1 MKAIAS
7 EDRSPTQD
15 AARDDA
21 EPTAADRPRRGALG
35 ASRAAASGLAGRLPG
50 WAPLAVLLL
59 FAALVRLPTIGL
71 QNLWYDEA
79 FTAVRVLHPSLIATL
94 ETTAH
99 TENTPPLWYL
109 LVWIWTRIFGV
120 GAVSLRLISALAGIA
135 LVAVVYEIAY
145 ELAGRRAAIVAGA
158 LVAANPLFVWYSQEA
173 RAYELY
179 TLTAAL
185 AILCF
190 IYAERAPSGRRM
202 AMFALSGSLALLS
215 HYFAVFLL
223 APMSLWLLRKRER
236 WRVVVPAV
244 GAIAAV
250 GLALIP
256 LVLSQGGKG
265 TQWIGRWSLLRR
277 AEAIPQYYLT
287 GYSGEPLGHGIEL
300 LVALPLIA
308 GLAWGLLRGLA
319 AAERKAALL
328 CLGLAVCGV
337 LTPILLALAGAD
349 YLAPRNLI
357 GAMVPLTILLAVTIG
372 AVSTGRIGAAIAALA
387 TLALLAICVDVNL
400 SPRLQR
406 GDWQAVAAAVA
417 RAAEGQAAPRGSQAE
432 RTKQPGSGPGRNG
445 ARESAGRWSGST
457 TPIAVVT
464 AHLGSAPLRY
474 YDSSLKPASSTI
486 DDSMEVK
493 EVDKVGYRPL
503 LAGAATPPAP
513 GFRLIA
519 VRDFHGELLYRFA
532 SPRPREISLSRLRAA
547 GITAGE
553 TDVLATWVASSM
565 GSGR

>member
-1 MKAIAS
+1 MSA
-7 EDRSPTQD
+7 
-15 AARDDA
+15 
-21 EPTAADRPRRGALG
+21 TATAPGG
-35 ASRAAASGLAGRLPG
+35 AASALAR
-50 WAPLAVLLL
+50 APRWWPLVALLL
-59 FAALVRLPTIGL
+59 FAALVRLPTLGL

-109 LVWIWTRIFGV
+109 LVWVWTRIFGT

-135 LVAVVYEIAY
+135 LVAVVYEIAR
-145 ELAGRRAAIVAGA
+145 ELVGRRAAIVAGA
-158 LVAANPLFVWYSQEA
+158 IVAANPLFVWYSQEA

-185 AILCF
+185 AMLCF
-190 IYAERAPSGRRM
+190 IRAEREPSGRRM
-202 AMFALSGSLALLS
+202 AAFALSGGLALLT

-223 APMSLWLLRKRER
+223 APMSLWLLRRRER
-236 WRVVVPAV
+236 WRVGLPAV
-244 GAIAAV
+244 GAIAVV

-265 TQWIGRWSLLRR
+265 TQWIGQWALRGR
-277 AEAIPQYYLT
+277 IEAISQYYLT

-308 GLAWGLLRGLA
+308 GLGWGLLRGLA
-319 AAERKAALL
+319 GAERRAALL
-328 CLGLAVCGV
+328 CLGLVACGV
-337 LTPILLALAGAD
+337 LAPVLLALAGAD

-372 AVSTGRIGAAIAALA
+372 AARTGRVGVAIATLA
-387 TLALLAICVDVNL
+387 TLALLAISVDVNL

-406 GDWQAVAAAVA
+406 GDWKAVAAAV
-417 RAAEGQAAPRGSQAE
+417 RR
-432 RTKQPGSGPGRNG
+432 SGPIR
-445 ARESAGRWSGST
+445 
-457 TPIAVVT
+457 PIAVVT

-474 YDSSLKPASSTI
+474 YYPALRPASGSSLTLSEI
-486 DDSMEVK
+486 E
-493 EVDKVGYRPL
+493 KVGYKPL
-503 LAGAATPPAP
+503 LAGASTPPAR
-513 GFRLIA
+513 GFRLMAI
-519 VRDFHGELLYRFA
+519 RDFHGELLYRFA
-532 SPRPREISLSRLRAA
+532 SRRAREVPLSRLRAV

-553 TDVLATWVASSM
+553 TDVLATSVAASV